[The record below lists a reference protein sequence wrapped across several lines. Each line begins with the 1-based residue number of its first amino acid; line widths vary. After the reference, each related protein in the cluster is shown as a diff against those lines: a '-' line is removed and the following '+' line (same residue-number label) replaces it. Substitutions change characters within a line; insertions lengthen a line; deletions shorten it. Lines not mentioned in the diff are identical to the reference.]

1 MIACSPS
8 VQRKVTEMPLCTELS
23 VVNANETEGEISL
36 LKCKRWTCDICNPDN
51 RWKVMQRAKYGKP
64 NVFMTLTVPPHK
76 YADKDEAARDMRRGL
91 VLLRRRIAKKWNIEN
106 IPFLVVFEAHK
117 SGWPHMHLLLRA
129 KFMPQQIL
137 KAMWKDIMGAGS
149 VDLRFIKDTGRVLA
163 YIVKYI
169 GKDLGKFEGCKRWWR
184 SQNYDLGEDEYE
196 KPHLFG
202 DRIFVTNFN
211 YEQLAQQMRVE
222 GYHIKQKGNWRFY
235 FRLPDE
241 GLRGGLPPAKFEA
254 HRW

>member
-1 MIACSPS
+1 
-8 VQRKVTEMPLCTELS
+8 MPLCTELS
-23 VVNANETEGEISL
+23 VVNANEQEGEISL

-129 KFMPQQIL
+129 RYMPWTIL
-137 KAMWKDIMGAGS
+137 RAMWKDIMGAGS
-149 VDLRFIKDTGRVLA
+149 VDVRFIKDTGRVLQ

-184 SQNYDLGEDEYE
+184 SQNYDLGEDDYE
-196 KPHLFG
+196 PPVKYG
-202 DRIFVTNFN
+202 SRIMVVGMN
-211 YEQLAQQMRVE
+211 YEQLRQQMARE
-222 GYHIKQKGNWRFY
+222 GYEMKRMGTHRFY
-235 FRLPDE
+235 FKYPEE
-241 GLRGGLPPAKFEA
+241 GLVGGLPPARFEA